1 MEFKFIGLI
10 LTAFKNHGLIGVVI
24 ISSILPVLY
33 FIKVFISKR
42 VVNRI
47 NNNMIVNHE
56 INGLLD
62 TLVHILGCSRAM
74 VYQYHNGQKNAL
86 NMHFQRV
93 SCTHERIRGVH
104 PMITEM
110 KNFPA
115 SMFATWHEKLKSKGE
130 LFCEDIKELR
140 SSDLGLYQNLNN
152 RNVKSYSVIG
162 LWDKNKL
169 PIGFVEIDFCMRH
182 RNLTNSEKERIK
194 AVSMKICGLLMSKGN
209 K

>member
-1 MEFKFIGLI
+1 MDFIFDLI
-10 LTAFKNHGLIGVVI
+10 STTAKEYGI
-24 ISSILPVLY
+24 ITALMISAILPMLHLVKSY
-33 FIKVFISKR
+33 ISKR

-47 NNNMIVNHE
+47 NNNMVVNHE

-62 TLVHILGCSRAM
+62 ALVHSLGCSRAM

-104 PMITEM
+104 PMIAEL

-130 LFCEDIKELR
+130 LFCEILKDLR
-140 SSDLGLYQNLNN
+140 VSDLGLYQTLNN

-162 LWDKNKL
+162 LWNQNRL
-169 PIGFVEIDFCMRH
+169 PLGFVEIDFCMRY
-182 RNLTNSEKERIK
+182 RKLTKDEKERVK
-194 AVSMKICGLLMSKGN
+194 ATSMKICGLLMSKGN
-209 K
+209 R